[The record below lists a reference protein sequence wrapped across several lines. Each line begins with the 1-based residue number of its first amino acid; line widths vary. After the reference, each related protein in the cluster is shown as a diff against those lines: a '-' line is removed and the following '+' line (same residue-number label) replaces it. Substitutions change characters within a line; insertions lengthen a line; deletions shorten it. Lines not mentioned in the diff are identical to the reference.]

1 MSRDTDAF
9 KLNQQAVRVSCGKVQ
24 ASVIVYSLSLSSCR
38 YKPRQYTSHKIYLSV
53 LKAVETRMFK
63 AHCRKSCNI
72 MLSASLVLSFRMQR
86 EKLFFQQIADE
97 IFHGL
102 VETPCFGEHFFL

>member
-9 KLNQQAVRVSCGKVQ
+9 KLNQQAVRVSGGNVQ

-72 MLSASLVLSFRMQR
+72 MLSASLVLSFSNATG
-86 EKLFFQQIADE
+86 ET
-97 IFHGL
+97 IFS
-102 VETPCFGEHFFL
+102 TDCR

>member
-1 MSRDTDAF
+1 M
-9 KLNQQAVRVSCGKVQ
+9 Q

-38 YKPRQYTSHKIYLSV
+38 YKPRQYTSHKISLSV

-63 AHCRKSCNI
+63 AHCRTSCNI
-72 MLSASLVLSFRMQR
+72 MLSAAHLWFYLFRMQR

-97 IFHGL
+97 TFHGL

>member
-1 MSRDTDAF
+1 MSPDTDAF
-9 KLNQQAVRVSCGKVQ
+9 KLNQRAVRVSCGNCKVQ
-24 ASVIVYSLSLSSCR
+24 ASVSVYSLSLSSCR

-72 MLSASLVLSFRMQR
+72 MLSASLVLSFSNATG
-86 EKLFFQQIADE
+86 ET
-97 IFHGL
+97 IFS
-102 VETPCFGEHFFL
+102 TDCR